1 MKRRKEHV
9 IDELSAYLDGECT
22 DPGRVEQ
29 HLEVC
34 PQCAQRYKQLI
45 ELSERL
51 HSLPRREPRA
61 GFAARVMARLDEL
74 ERPRAT
80 HHRLRWLVPAA
91 SAVAVAALAFVISL
105 GLTRM
110 SRENGEQRGAS
121 RDNGTVAVSIPDE
134 SLLMDALEQK
144 LAQENGTWGVESETV
159 DWAWAG
165 QELEDDQWVEALS
178 ASSWFEPVADAYE
191 ETASVDTLIGQ
202 LTDDEEA
209 AFREVLREYVEQDY
223 ST

>member
-9 IDELSAYLDGECT
+9 IDELSAYLDGEYA

-29 HLEVC
+29 HLEMC
-34 PQCAQRYKQLI
+34 PQCAHRYKQLVQ
-45 ELSERL
+45 LSERL
-51 HSLPRREPRA
+51 HSLPHREPRA

-74 ERPRAT
+74 ERPRTA
-80 HHRLRWLVPAA
+80 HRLRWLVPAG
-91 SAVAVAALAFVISL
+91 SAVTVAALAFVISL
-105 GLTRM
+105 GLTRI
-110 SRENGEQRGAS
+110 SRENDVQRGAS
-121 RDNGTVAVSIPDE
+121 RDNATVAVSMPDE
-134 SLLMDALEQK
+134 SLLMGALEQK
-144 LAQENGTWGVESETV
+144 LAQENGTWDIEPETI

-165 QELEDDQWVEALS
+165 QEVEDEQWVEALS

-191 ETASVDTLIGQ
+191 QMASVDTLIDQ

-209 AFREVLREYVEQDY
+209 AFREVLKEYVEQDY